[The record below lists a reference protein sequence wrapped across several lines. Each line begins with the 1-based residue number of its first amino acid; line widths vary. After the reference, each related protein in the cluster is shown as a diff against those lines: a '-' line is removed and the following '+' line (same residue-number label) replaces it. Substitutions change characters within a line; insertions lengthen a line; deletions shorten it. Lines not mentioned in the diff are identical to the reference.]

1 MSTLSG
7 STFCKLSII
16 FFGVIM
22 RIIGGAMKGY
32 EYKTIHSIYKQ
43 INHHKTDGNIAHK
56 MATESLGTECRDFS
70 DIIVD

>member
-1 MSTLSG
+1 
-7 STFCKLSII
+7 
-16 FFGVIM
+16 M

-32 EYKTIHSIYKQ
+32 EYKTVHSIYIQ
-43 INHHKTDGNIAHK
+43 INHHKTDGYIAHK

>member
-1 MSTLSG
+1 
-7 STFCKLSII
+7 
-16 FFGVIM
+16 M

-32 EYKTIHSIYKQ
+32 EYKTVHSIYKQ

-56 MATESLGTECRDFS
+56 MAKESLGTECRDFS